1 MSYNFSPLEE
11 LMHDFTEHR
20 EIPGADII
28 VALDGKPVYRYFTG
42 YADGK
47 PVVRSMKTHFIFCFL
62 PLNPLPALRRSVL
75 SREGYLT

>member
-28 VALDGKPVYRYFTG
+28 VALDGKPALSIFYG
-42 YADGK
+42 YAD
-47 PVVRSMKTHFIFCFL
+47 
-62 PLNPLPALRRSVL
+62 
-75 SREGYLT
+75 REAGS

>member
-42 YADGK
+42 YAD
-47 PVVRSMKTHFIFCFL
+47 R
-62 PLNPLPALRRSVL
+62 
-75 SREGYLT
+75 